1 MKKLIKS
8 GAGAGYTVS
17 IKGIELDDR
26 NYKIIS
32 DEITD
37 ERYNEHTTRVEVPV
51 KPCVVDEWSAESYY
65 DTISSEHDFFDST
78 EDSKIEGGKAV
89 LDVFWYQSEEGRNIN
104 DVEFESAEEAC
115 DALIPKDFGIQVLVG
130 AGWAHFYLPVDKV
143 HFEDEYHHNPL
154 NYYEDGYD
162 CAVISADLV
171 CPNIC
176 QDINAFFENPEEY
189 YDDYQGDEEIESSKK
204 IRSGYSNNPDYVGD
218 WYGKGQIDYS
228 KIINPEDSGNV
239 YMVKLWS
246 GSGYVLD
253 VYLAKAE
260 DVYEAMDK
268 VFKWSYENEGENKMV
283 FDYNYLEN
291 QAADDYKNYEKHPDS
306 WSYYGEGLSEE
317 EFIDKWIDEAFVSDD
332 NGLYAHS
339 ENFFVDKLPEEYL
352 NQSRKTIKSANS
364 YGWEVDSS
372 EVPEA
377 LDLFVEYVGK
387 ETALE
392 EIARAMGTDV
402 LEENLD
408 WVIRQW
414 GFAEDVEDMDDVW
427 EKFEYAKEVMGADE
441 LYENLTQAAGRDE
454 LAEDLAFIFRQY
466 DFREWDERKGNIDS
480 GCHGKGKKKGKK
492 EIKSDREDR
501 FVVKIALQGPSG
513 EWDNVGYADWETS
526 IDYDNGIYGYD
537 EDLEENISP
546 MTKEDAEDLADEIRR
561 NSSVEDVKV
570 SVVPYVE
577 IKSSRKAIKSSLT
590 DTIRYYCG
598 PGNRMLTHGDVEGY
612 SEGELTPGDCSDI
625 INELSRKLIRLA
637 DAIDEDDLEAFG
649 FAYQDAWEY
658 AREYLTG
665 QSYGELDKDIFA
677 PARRKFMISQG
688 LIKSANNCRKE
699 IKSSRDVKT
708 RIDKKIEF
716 HDLPFE
722 CVNASIDDGH
732 LDMTIVE
739 HLKGYGSSKTREKVI
754 NGKGDGESFEF
765 DDTLKYEEAVC
776 LPYLVKQGT
785 SYPTAYFQ
793 DVYKRKDVVP
803 FSTATIHLIKEY
815 D

>member
-17 IKGIELDDR
+17 IKGIELDDL

-65 DTISSEHDFFDST
+65 DIISSEHDFFNST

-130 AGWAHFYLPVDKV
+130 AGWSHSYLPVDKV

-228 KIINPEDSGNV
+228 KIINPEDSGDV

-260 DVYEAMDK
+260 DVYEAIDK
-268 VFKWSYENEGENKMV
+268 VFKWSYENEGENEMV

-291 QAADDYKNYEKHPDS
+291 QAANDYKDYEKHPDS

-332 NGLYAHS
+332 NGLYARS

-352 NQSRKTIKSANS
+352 NQSRKTIKSAMDSRSLGNFSDDLVVRILEVEAYDERTPSVYDFFAEGDEMDLAEFKRSCKDLAEGQNGDFQVDDSSNQYRQIVNFTSYENEETMTGSVTFEVVLGLRNDALGDYLVASSKKPLESMARQYMKPQYDARKSFYNKAETDDDKLYS
-364 YGWEVDSS
+364 YGTLV
-372 EVPEA
+372 A
-377 LDLFVEYVGK
+377 
-387 ETALE
+387 
-392 EIARAMGTDV
+392 EI
-402 LEENLD
+402 
-408 WVIRQW
+408 I
-414 GFAEDVEDMDDVW
+414 
-427 EKFEYAKEVMGADE
+427 
-441 LYENLTQAAGRDE
+441 
-454 LAEDLAFIFRQY
+454 
-466 DFREWDERKGNIDS
+466 
-480 GCHGKGKKKGKK
+480 
-492 EIKSDREDR
+492 
-501 FVVKIALQGPSG
+501 
-513 EWDNVGYADWETS
+513 
-526 IDYDNGIYGYD
+526 
-537 EDLEENISP
+537 
-546 MTKEDAEDLADEIRR
+546 
-561 NSSVEDVKV
+561 
-570 SVVPYVE
+570 
-577 IKSSRKAIKSSLT
+577 
-590 DTIRYYCG
+590 
-598 PGNRMLTHGDVEGY
+598 
-612 SEGELTPGDCSDI
+612 
-625 INELSRKLIRLA
+625 
-637 DAIDEDDLEAFG
+637 
-649 FAYQDAWEY
+649 
-658 AREYLTG
+658 
-665 QSYGELDKDIFA
+665 
-677 PARRKFMISQG
+677 
-688 LIKSANNCRKE
+688 
-699 IKSSRDVKT
+699 
-708 RIDKKIEF
+708 
-716 HDLPFE
+716 
-722 CVNASIDDGH
+722 
-732 LDMTIVE
+732 
-739 HLKGYGSSKTREKVI
+739 
-754 NGKGDGESFEF
+754 DGEPVLYDKWDYSATTLRHVKDWLRQNGFE
-765 DDTLKYEEAVC
+765 AGS
-776 LPYLVKQGT
+776 KQEIGRM
-785 SYPTAYFQ
+785 
-793 DVYKRKDVVP
+793 YKR
-803 FSTATIHLIKEY
+803 A
-815 D
+815 

>member
-1 MKKLIKS
+1 MSGNRNKINSGLSTDWIVQLALGVGFGFYEAKLLKDICKDNPNFEKMVFDMQNQSADFIKKTLKKLLGIKSSNLNKRKGEFDMKIIKSANDYGREVKSSHLIKS
-8 GAGAGYTVS
+8 GAGAGYTIS
-17 IKGIELDDR
+17 IEGIELDDR

-65 DTISSEHDFFDST
+65 DAISSERDFFDST

-130 AGWAHFYLPVDKV
+130 AGWAHSYLPVDKV
-143 HFEDEYHHNPL
+143 HFEDEYHHHPL

-204 IRSGYSNNPDYVGD
+204 I
-218 WYGKGQIDYS
+218 
-228 KIINPEDSGNV
+228 
-239 YMVKLWS
+239 
-246 GSGYVLD
+246 
-253 VYLAKAE
+253 
-260 DVYEAMDK
+260 
-268 VFKWSYENEGENKMV
+268 
-283 FDYNYLEN
+283 
-291 QAADDYKNYEKHPDS
+291 H
-306 WSYYGEGLSEE
+306 
-317 EFIDKWIDEAFVSDD
+317 FV
-332 NGLYAHS
+332 
-339 ENFFVDKLPEEYL
+339 
-352 NQSRKTIKSANS
+352 KSANN

-441 LYENLTQAAGRDE
+441 LYENLTQAAGHDE

-492 EIKSDREDR
+492 EIKSARAESIWY
-501 FVVKIALQGPSG
+501 VVANGSKFY
-513 EWDNVGYADWETS
+513 YA
-526 IDYDNGIYGYD
+526 
-537 EDLEENISP
+537 
-546 MTKEDAEDLADEIRR
+546 TKEEAEEAFDIGKSVGPKVSGPYEETDPDEIA
-561 NSSVEDVKV
+561 DVYEAGLLASGRKFV
-570 SVVPYVE
+570 KSMARSYLRPEYDARKSFYNKAETDDDKLYSYGTLVAE
-577 IKSSRKAIKSSLT
+577 IVDGEPVLHDKWDYSAT
-590 DTIRYYCG
+590 TIRHVKEWLQQNG
-598 PGNRMLTHGDVEGY
+598 FEAGTKQEIG
-612 SEGELTPGDCSDI
+612 
-625 INELSRKLIRLA
+625 RK
-637 DAIDEDDLEAFG
+637 
-649 FAYQDAWEY
+649 Y
-658 AREYLTG
+658 
-665 QSYGELDKDIFA
+665 
-677 PARRKFMISQG
+677 
-688 LIKSANNCRKE
+688 
-699 IKSSRDVKT
+699 
-708 RIDKKIEF
+708 KKAE
-716 HDLPFE
+716 
-722 CVNASIDDGH
+722 N
-732 LDMTIVE
+732 
-739 HLKGYGSSKTREKVI
+739 
-754 NGKGDGESFEF
+754 
-765 DDTLKYEEAVC
+765 
-776 LPYLVKQGT
+776 
-785 SYPTAYFQ
+785 
-793 DVYKRKDVVP
+793 
-803 FSTATIHLIKEY
+803 
-815 D
+815 

>member
-17 IKGIELDDR
+17 IKGIELDDL

-65 DTISSEHDFFDST
+65 GIISSEHDFFNST

-130 AGWAHFYLPVDKV
+130 AGWSHSYLPVDKV

-228 KIINPEDSGNV
+228 KIINPEDSGDV

-260 DVYEAMDK
+260 DVYEAIDK
-268 VFKWSYENEGENKMV
+268 VFKWSYENEGENEMV

-291 QAADDYKNYEKHPDS
+291 QAANDYKDYEKHPDS

-332 NGLYAHS
+332 NGLYARS

-352 NQSRKTIKSANS
+352 NQSRKTIKSAMDSRSLGNFSDDLVVRILEVEAYDERTPSVYDFFAEGDEMDLAEFKRSCKDLAEGQNGDFQVDDSSNQYRQIVNFTSYENEETMTGSVTFEVVLGLRNDALGDYLVASSKKPLESMARQYMKPQYDARKSFYNKAETDDDKLYS
-364 YGWEVDSS
+364 YGTLV
-372 EVPEA
+372 A
-377 LDLFVEYVGK
+377 
-387 ETALE
+387 
-392 EIARAMGTDV
+392 EI
-402 LEENLD
+402 
-408 WVIRQW
+408 I
-414 GFAEDVEDMDDVW
+414 
-427 EKFEYAKEVMGADE
+427 
-441 LYENLTQAAGRDE
+441 
-454 LAEDLAFIFRQY
+454 
-466 DFREWDERKGNIDS
+466 
-480 GCHGKGKKKGKK
+480 
-492 EIKSDREDR
+492 
-501 FVVKIALQGPSG
+501 
-513 EWDNVGYADWETS
+513 
-526 IDYDNGIYGYD
+526 
-537 EDLEENISP
+537 
-546 MTKEDAEDLADEIRR
+546 
-561 NSSVEDVKV
+561 
-570 SVVPYVE
+570 
-577 IKSSRKAIKSSLT
+577 
-590 DTIRYYCG
+590 
-598 PGNRMLTHGDVEGY
+598 
-612 SEGELTPGDCSDI
+612 
-625 INELSRKLIRLA
+625 
-637 DAIDEDDLEAFG
+637 
-649 FAYQDAWEY
+649 
-658 AREYLTG
+658 
-665 QSYGELDKDIFA
+665 
-677 PARRKFMISQG
+677 
-688 LIKSANNCRKE
+688 
-699 IKSSRDVKT
+699 
-708 RIDKKIEF
+708 
-716 HDLPFE
+716 
-722 CVNASIDDGH
+722 
-732 LDMTIVE
+732 
-739 HLKGYGSSKTREKVI
+739 
-754 NGKGDGESFEF
+754 DGEPVLYDKWDYSATTLRHVKDWLRQNGFE
-765 DDTLKYEEAVC
+765 AGS
-776 LPYLVKQGT
+776 KQEIGRM
-785 SYPTAYFQ
+785 
-793 DVYKRKDVVP
+793 YKR
-803 FSTATIHLIKEY
+803 A
-815 D
+815 